1 MEQKELDALIAEVN
15 KQASAKITE
24 ETKQLKKELEDLKE
38 AIGDTKVSE
47 LPKDLKTKFEE
58 LQESV
63 KKHAEEL
70 EKAKSNV
77 QVHEG
82 GFYGTLVK
90 ALEDKK
96 ADLEAAKTNKNHSV
110 QLEIKASNS
119 VLTVPYT
126 TSSPNAYL
134 PIPNFMPGYTTS
146 PEVAV
151 TIMDVIDMGTS
162 SSPTV
167 TWVNEQPIEGDA
179 GWTAEGELKAQVA
192 WKYENETA
200 TAVKVT
206 AFVKVT
212 TEALNDI
219 PWLAS
224 RINSRLIELVR
235 RKIQDGII
243 NGDGTSN
250 SLDGIINQVSTY
262 VTDSFDDSV
271 DNPGTAEALMAM
283 AGQIEELEY
292 DTTNIVAVMNGVDIR
307 KMKWRKDGDGRYM
320 IPNFLTPNGTYVDNI
335 RVIKNNKVP
344 KGHAIVGDLKKF
356 TVLMVE
362 NLMLDIGLDAD
373 DFTKNR
379 RTIICE
385 ARLLSMISENDL
397 GAIVYAELA
406 AVQAEIDAA
415 I

>member
-1 MEQKELDALIAEVN
+1 MEQKDLDALIA
-15 KQASAKITE
+15 KIGQEAAEKIKSETE
-24 ETKQLKKELEDLKE
+24 GLKKQL
-38 AIGDTKVSE
+38 
-47 LPKDLKTKFEE
+47 EE
-58 LQESV
+58 LKAEGKDKSDEAKKMEQKLADLTESV
-63 KKHAEEL
+63 KTIAENQ
-70 EKAKSNV
+70 EKADAPV
-77 QVHEG
+77 QMHDG
-82 GFYGTLVK
+82 GFYGVLVK
-90 ALEDKK
+90 ALEGKK
-96 ADLEAAKTNKNHSV
+96 ADLELAKTNKNHSV
-110 QLEIKASNS
+110 QLEVKASNS
-119 VLTVPYT
+119 VLTVGYT
-126 TSSPNAYL
+126 SSSPNAYL
-134 PIPNFMPGYTTS
+134 PVPSFVPGYYTS

-192 WKYENETA
+192 WKYENETS

-307 KMKWRKDGDGRYM
+307 KMKWRKDDEGRYM
-320 IPNFLTPNGTYVDNI
+320 IPNFLTPNGTFVDNM

-344 KGHAIVGDLKKF
+344 KGFAIVGDLKKF